1 MNKHDKE
8 VADAIIRQNFMAF
21 AIKFFPIMNPG
32 AVFLEGWH
40 HRAIAFA
47 LTQCEQDFA
56 FSRLIVNLPPQHG
69 KSELISVLYVAW
81 LLGRDPT
88 LNILC
93 VSYGEPIADRFA
105 SLTLLVMQSDE
116 YRRIFPGTKLVKI
129 ALSELVTSMGGRRMA
144 RSVHG
149 PITGHPADVIIVDD
163 PHKIDSSLTNA
174 EIEKT
179 NNWADET
186 LAARLTKPTEG
197 IIICVMQRIRLN
209 DLTGHYISKPNEPW
223 RQLKLQL
230 VATEDEVITTG
241 PNETYHRKK
250 GEILHP
256 AWRGPKDVLIA
267 KQNPRIF
274 ASQYQQDPMPE
285 GGVILKP
292 EQIGSYTEFRRHH
305 NYEQIFLGIDG
316 ASSLAEHASYSA
328 IVAVGIRENKFY
340 ALDAWRGHVEL
351 PELQKMVLKF
361 HADFG
366 PSHILIEHAASGIGL
381 FQMLWPQFDKQGVY
395 SVPPEG
401 SKEQRLYEV
410 QHLFIE
416 NRVLFPHKSIETK
429 NMSALRLELLAAP
442 HGKTDDLMD
451 AFVLVLRSV
460 IKYAAHNRLPI
471 SYLHHKVPG
480 HFWSKHKKGNI
491 E

>member
-1 MNKHDKE
+1 MNKHDKD

-21 AIKFFPIMNPG
+21 VIKFFSIMNPG
-32 AVFLEGWH
+32 AVFQENWH
-40 HRAIAFA
+40 HRAIAHE
-47 LTQCEQDFA
+47 LIQCELGFE

-93 VSYGEPIADRFA
+93 VSYGEPIAERFA
-105 SLTLLVMQSDE
+105 YLTLMAMQSNE
-116 YRRIFPGTKLVKI
+116 YQRIFPGTTLVKT
-129 ALSELVTSMGGRRMA
+129 ALSELVTSKGGRRMA

-149 PITGHPADVIIVDD
+149 PITGHPADVIVLDD

-174 EIEKT
+174 ELEKT
-179 NNWADET
+179 SKWADET
-186 LAARLTKPTEG
+186 LAARLTKPIEG
-197 IIICVMQRIRLN
+197 KIICVKQRISLN
-209 DLTGHYISKPNEPW
+209 DLTGHYLSKPNEPW
-223 RQLKLQL
+223 RQLKLPL
-230 VATEDEVITTG
+230 VATEDEVIATG

-267 KQNPRIF
+267 KQSPRIF

-305 NYEQIFLGIDG
+305 NYEHIFLGIDG

-328 IVAVGIRENKFY
+328 IVAVGIRENRFY

-351 PELQKMVLKF
+351 PELRKMALKF
-361 HADFG
+361 YEDFG
-366 PSHILIEHAASGIGL
+366 PSHILIEDAASGIGL
-381 FQMLWPQFDKQGVY
+381 HQMLRPQFDNQGVY
-395 SVPPEG
+395 SVPPQG

-416 NRVLFPHKSIETK
+416 NRVLFPHKSLETK
-429 NMSALRLELLAAP
+429 DMSTLRQELLTAP

-451 AFVLVLRSV
+451 AFVLILRSI

-480 HFWSKHKKGNI
+480 HFWTKHK
-491 E
+491 